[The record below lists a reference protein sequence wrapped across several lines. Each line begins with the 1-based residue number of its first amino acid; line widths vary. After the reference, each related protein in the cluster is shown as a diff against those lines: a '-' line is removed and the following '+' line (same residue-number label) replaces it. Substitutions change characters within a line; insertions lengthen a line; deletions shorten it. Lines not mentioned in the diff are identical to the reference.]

1 METTPLSSLFVKLNF
16 FKDIEKQDSLYKA
29 IALDDSLNECRR
41 GNRLPWSIQ
50 KSSLILFKDILYYKT
65 AAGHD
70 SLLDLEKGEVDFY
83 GEAASY
89 FNTDLRQFIEI
100 VKRQRNLLTQTY
112 INNTKVLGIRNIAE
126 EILQVITD
134 TAGDADNYS
143 AESNATKIGL
153 NNIYTLNDNKS
164 ISFNITDT
172 PAEIKNTYEDSYSD
186 DNYLEKYYI
195 RRVYLKA
202 IPTSIELR
210 LQTSDADYI
219 GKTLTEQVTGLPFV
233 SGDWNYV
240 GFAIEEGTETGSFD
254 SDNIASSKIIPTG
267 YTGIMYVGY
276 DSIDEFLI
284 QQYWFY
290 SKYLIISENSSVPDK
305 EQFFDYST
313 NDYNINDSIVGP
325 TKWIDTVIIK
335 AKKQLLLGIENEYL
349 RNSVS
354 KREKEATQ
362 EMDRN
367 FPNQEPKLTTV
378 RRRWQDNPEEIN
390 YVP

>member
-16 FKDIEKQDSLYKA
+16 FKDIEKQDALYKA

-143 AESNATKIGL
+143 VESGATKVGL
-153 NNIYTLNDNKS
+153 NNVYGLNDHKS
-164 ISFNITDT
+164 ISFNITGD
-172 PAEIKNTYEDSYSD
+172 PAEIKNVYEDSFSD
-186 DNYLEKYYI
+186 DNVLEKYYI

-202 IPTSIELR
+202 IPTNIELR

-219 GKTLTEQVTGLPFV
+219 GKTVTEQVTGLPFV
-233 SGDWNYV
+233 AGDFNYV
-240 GFAIEEGTETGSFD
+240 GFAIEEGTEVGSFD
-254 SDNIASSKIIPTG
+254 NSNIASSKFLITG
-267 YTGIMYVGY
+267 YSGILYLSY
-276 DSIDEFLI
+276 DSIDEFAL

-290 SKYLIISENSSVPDK
+290 SKYLITSETSSEPDK
-305 EQFFDYST
+305 EQFLNYST
-313 NDYNINDSIVGP
+313 NDFNINDTLVGP
-325 TKWIDTVIIK
+325 TKWIDTIIK
-335 AKKQLLLGIENEYL
+335 KARKQLLLGIENEYL

-378 RRRWQDNPEEIN
+378 RRRFNNDPETMN